1 MKSQTLAA
9 ACLAATI
16 FLSAMPIYADEHGH
30 KPEKLGHHA
39 MSEGVSEGV
48 KVTDAWARA
57 TPGRAR
63 NGGAYLTIVNE
74 GRRDDRVMAVKSDVA
89 NRVEIH
95 THLNDGGI
103 MRMRKV
109 DGVDVPSG
117 GSVTFKPGG
126 YHLMFIGL
134 KTPFKKGET
143 FPVTLEFEKSGQ
155 RAVTVTVMGVG
166 AMNSGMMHS
175 HGAGHGTGHGK

>member
-1 MKSQTLAA
+1 MKYQYLAA

-16 FLSAMPIYADEHGH
+16 FASAMPAFADGHGH
-30 KPEKLGHHA
+30 KTEMPGHQA
-39 MSEGVSEGV
+39 MSEGV

-74 GRRDDRVMAVKSDVA
+74 GRRNDRVMAVKSDVA
-89 NRVEIH
+89 DRVEIH

-109 DGVDVPSG
+109 DGVDIPPG

-126 YHLMFIGL
+126 YHVMFIGL
-134 KTPFKKGET
+134 KKPFEKGET
-143 FPVTLEFEKSGQ
+143 FPLTLEFEKSGQ
-155 RAVTVTVMGVG
+155 RVVSVTVMGVG
-166 AMNSGMMHS
+166 AMKGSMMR
-175 HGAGHGTGHGK
+175 GHGTGHGK